1 MDLRSIHTRLLV
13 RDYAACFR
21 FYRDVLGLAPGFGDE
36 QSGYADFALGE
47 TTLALFA
54 RQEMADAVGTGALLP
69 VAARQDDVALIAAV
83 ADVDQAAEALR
94 AKGVALVT
102 EPHDQ
107 PDWGIRVA
115 HFRDPDGTL
124 IEINQPLSRAPTVG
138 EH

>member
-1 MDLRSIHTRLLV
+1 MNLRSIHTRLLV

-54 RQEMADAVGTGALLP
+54 RQEMADAVGTGNLP
-69 VAARQDDVALIAAV
+69 AGAEHQDDVALVFAV
-83 ADVDQAAEALR
+83 ADVDQAADALR
-94 AKGVALVT
+94 AGGVRLVT
-102 EPHDQ
+102 DPHDQ
-107 PDWGIRVA
+107 SDWGIRVA

-124 IEINQPLSRAPTVG
+124 IEINQPLSGASTSDQ
-138 EH
+138 